1 MKLNQ
6 LIKSVIVSTLL
17 FSSYAAQAEQMSEVI
32 PYYGDD
38 FYKDIK
44 MGVSNEALQFRL
56 KDVLRSYHVARP
68 GQVDLIARTCQAG
81 QGKCYTQKPL
91 DYTLARVIIMGN
103 LHLIRGEDG
112 NYAVRDVYCSK
123 DRSSSDFRKSPPA
136 PGVVPDNRVVNVEH
150 TWPQSRF
157 NGRFSDD
164 MQKADLHHLF
174 PTDSK
179 INAIRGNNIF
189 GEVSHDLIDLRCTES
204 RFGLGTA
211 GAEEVFEPPQDHKGN
226 VARALFYFSIRYDL
240 PIDDREEVVLR
251 KWHREDPVDAE
262 EMRRNEEIYRIQTNR
277 NPFVDFAH
285 LADKI
290 ADF

>member
-1 MKLNQ
+1 MKLNK
-6 LIKSVIVSTLL
+6 LIKSVIVSILL
-17 FSSYAAQAEQMSEVI
+17 FSYYVAQAEPASELI

-56 KDVLRSYHVARP
+56 KEVLSSYHVARP
-68 GQVDLIARTCQAG
+68 GKSDLIARTCQPG
-81 QGKCYTQKPL
+81 EGKCYAQKPL
-91 DYTLARVIIMGN
+91 KYTAARIIIMGN
-103 LHLIRGEDG
+103 LHLVKSTDG
-112 NYAVRDVYCSK
+112 GYAVQDVYCNK
-123 DRSSSDFRKSPPA
+123 ERSSDDFRSSPPA
-136 PGVVPDNRVVNVEH
+136 PGVIPDNRVVNVEH

-157 NGRFSDD
+157 NDRFSDD
-164 MQKADLHHLF
+164 LQKADLHHLF

-179 INAIRGNNIF
+179 INAVRGNNIF
-189 GEVSHDLIDLRCTES
+189 GEVAQDLVEFRCADS

-211 GAEEVFEPPQDHKGN
+211 GGKEVFEPPTDHKGN

-251 KWHREDPVDAE
+251 KWNREDPVDTE
-262 EMRRNEEIYRIQTNR
+262 ELRRNDEIYRIQGNR
-277 NPFVDFAH
+277 NPFVDFGH
-285 LADKI
+285 LADRI